1 MCVLKRRPRE
11 IQSEHISI
19 RNRCLSSKVFAPK
32 VCEIRSRFMFPSA
45 REQRRTSVR
54 KRHAVSE
61 PACYKKREGAGVWV
75 EGLSVAWSRL

>member
-11 IQSEHISI
+11 IQSEHNSI

-32 VCEIRSRFMFPSA
+32 VCEIRSRFMFPA
-45 REQRRTSVR
+45 QRAATPSVR
-54 KRHAVSE
+54 KGHAVSE